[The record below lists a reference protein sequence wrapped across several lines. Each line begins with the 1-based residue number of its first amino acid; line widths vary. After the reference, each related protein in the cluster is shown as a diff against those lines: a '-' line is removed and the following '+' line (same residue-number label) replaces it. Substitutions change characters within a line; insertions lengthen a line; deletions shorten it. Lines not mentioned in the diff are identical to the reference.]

1 VKSRFDIRGIGSN
14 RDMRRAVLAL
24 VWPVV
29 LQNFFWTLMFFA
41 DTAMVGRLGET
52 SLSAVGIA
60 GPLLWSISV
69 VIMAVA
75 VGTTATVAR
84 AIGEGDKAKAQA
96 NAATGML
103 LALLGGV
110 VVTAVALVY
119 AEPLVSF
126 FLDEPAVAIVGAFYF
141 RTVISTVVFSFLA
154 MIAASV
160 LRASG
165 DTRTPMIVSV
175 VSNILNFAGNYV
187 LIFGKLGFP
196 RFGVLGAG
204 YATALARFVEGGVL
218 LLYLSSGRSAVRVH
232 LRSFALVSK
241 ESFKRVLRVALP
253 AAAEPLG
260 VHTGFLAFMKIVALL
275 GTTAYAAHRVA
286 IAIESLGFMAA
297 DAFAIVTAT
306 IVGQS
311 LGAKK
316 KDLAGMGTKEAI
328 KVGLLIMGAV
338 GLVFL
343 TVPGL
348 LARIVT
354 DKPDLIRLAIVCLMI
369 GAAEQPLMA
378 IAGVFRGVF
387 QGAGDTKIPAIV
399 GSISVWAIRVPV
411 AYLLAVV
418 LRMGLAGIWVTTAL
432 DWGFRTLVFLCIYRR
447 GKWKDREV

>member
-1 VKSRFDIRGIGSN
+1 
-14 RDMRRAVLAL
+14 MRRAVLAL

-41 DTAMVGRLGET
+41 DTAMVGRLGEVG
-52 SLSAVGIA
+52 LSAVGIA

-84 AIGEGDKAKAQA
+84 AIGEGDRTKAQA
-96 NAATGML
+96 NAATGLL
-103 LALLGGV
+103 LALLGGI
-110 VVTAVALVY
+110 VVTVVAIIY
-119 AEPLVSF
+119 AESLVSF
-126 FLDEPAVAIVGAFYF
+126 FLDEPAVAIKGAFYF
-141 RTVISTVVFSFLA
+141 RTVITTIVFSFLG
-154 MIAASV
+154 MIAASA

-175 VSNILNFAGNYV
+175 ISNILNIAGNYV

-196 RFGVLGAG
+196 SFGVLGAG
-204 YATALARFVEGGVL
+204 FATALARFFEGAVL
-218 LLYLSSGRSAVRVH
+218 LIYLSSARSAVRVR

-241 ESFKRVLRVALP
+241 ETFKRVLKVALP

-260 VHTGFLAFMKIVALL
+260 VHTGFLAFMKIVAYL

-286 IAIESLGFMAA
+286 IAVESLGFMAA

-316 KDLAGMGTKEAI
+316 KDLAGMGVREAV
-328 KVGLLIMGAV
+328 KVGLLIMGAA
-338 GLVFL
+338 GLLFL

-354 DKPDLIRLAIVCLMI
+354 DKPDLISLAVICLMI

-399 GSISVWAIRVPV
+399 GGISVWAIRVPV

-432 DWGFRTLVFLCIYRR
+432 DWGFRTLVFLYIYRR
-447 GKWKDREV
+447 GKWKERKV